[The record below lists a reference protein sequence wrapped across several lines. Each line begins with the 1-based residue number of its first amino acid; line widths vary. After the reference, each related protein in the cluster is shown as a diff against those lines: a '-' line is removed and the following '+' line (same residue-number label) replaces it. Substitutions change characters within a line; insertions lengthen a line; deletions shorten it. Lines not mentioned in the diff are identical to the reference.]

1 MLQLIFLAVL
11 ALIGTRLSENDGVQ
25 IFRPP
30 YPMFEVCIPFRTP
43 QNRQCTNV
51 GHLST
56 DFHNVKSNF
65 VGFPVC

>member
-1 MLQLIFLAVL
+1 MGFKFSDPHAPCL
-11 ALIGTRLSENDGVQ
+11 GVVS
-25 IFRPP
+25 FSD
-30 YPMFEVCIPFRTP
+30 P